1 MMDQSDSE
9 HRKISN
15 IQENLVAE
23 TTNNPVNSCDV
34 LLTGGI
40 VITVDDD
47 RRVIDPGSIAIQG
60 EEISAVGTIEEL
72 SHYEAKRIIDCQG
85 KLITPGFVDCHNH
98 LFESML
104 RGVGEGMKLWP
115 WLSQLL
121 QPFGD
126 RVTREEAVAA
136 VTNCALEA
144 IRNGTTFVVDNHYAP
159 TDLETTLAVA
169 DAIAST
175 GLRGAVARGMYGHPT
190 AISDQ
195 FGFDVLDRTFLYSV
209 DEEIDITRA
218 AMESRPPG
226 SRVEVWP
233 CPENIS
239 YNPQELIIR
248 AVELAGEFGTPWH
261 SHLAEDDT
269 EQDLYRGQFGAGL
282 VEWLHAEGLLEGGTF
297 AHCIW
302 LDDLDIEILGETHSG
317 IAHCPVSNQYLA
329 TGIMRLKALR
339 NSGAVVGL
347 GSDGSCCG
355 NQDLILAMH
364 QAVLLQRVNTLDP
377 TEVLAEQAF
386 EMATIG
392 GARQV
397 GINAGQLAPGKRA
410 DLVVIGLDVP
420 QARPFNNPIG
430 HIVYNSRGTDVDM
443 TIIGGQIVYEDG
455 RFTLVDEFAVMEE
468 AQARA
473 DEIFERLSLGYFRN
487 NWQN

>member
-1 MMDQSDSE
+1 MT
-9 HRKISN
+9 
-15 IQENLVAE
+15 QEDR
-23 TTNNPVNSCDV
+23 CD
-34 LLTGGI
+34 LLITGGI
-40 VITVDDD
+40 VITVDEQ
-47 RRVIDPGSIAIQG
+47 RRILDPGAIAIRG
-60 EEISAVGTIEEL
+60 EEIAAVGTVDEL
-72 SHYEAKRIIDCQG
+72 AGYKAKRTINCEG

-115 WLSQLL
+115 WLSQLM

-126 RVTREEAVAA
+126 KVTREEAVAA

-144 IRNGTTFVVDNHYAP
+144 IRNGTTYVVDNHYAP
-159 TDLETTLAVA
+159 TDFETTLAVA

-195 FGFDVLDRTFLYSV
+195 LGFGVLDRTFLYSV

-218 AMESRPPG
+218 AIEARPPG
-226 SRVEVWP
+226 SPIEVWP

-248 AVELAGEFGTPWH
+248 AVELAREFGTRWH

-269 EQDLYRGQFGAGL
+269 EQGLYREQFGDGL
-282 VEWLHAEGLLEGGTF
+282 VEWLHEENLLEDGTF

-302 LDDLDIEILGETHSG
+302 LDDKDIELLGDSHSG

-329 TGIMRLKALR
+329 TGIMRLPDLR
-339 NSGAVVGL
+339 SAGAVVGL
-347 GSDGSCCG
+347 GSDGSYCG

-377 TEVLAEQAF
+377 TILIAEEAL

-397 GINAGQLAPGKRA
+397 GINAGQLEPGKRA
-410 DLVVIGLDVP
+410 DLAIIGMDAP
-420 QARPFNNPIG
+420 QARPFNNAIG
-430 HIVYNSRGTDVDM
+430 HLVYNGRGSDVEM

-455 RFTLVDEFAVMEE
+455 RCTMIDEAAVMEE
-468 AQARA
+468 VQARS
-473 DEIFERLSLGYFRN
+473 DELFERLGINQFRSP
-487 NWQN
+487 

>member
-1 MMDQSDSE
+1 MT
-9 HRKISN
+9 
-15 IQENLVAE
+15 QEDH
-23 TTNNPVNSCDV
+23 CD
-34 LLTGGI
+34 LLFTGGI
-40 VITVDDD
+40 VVTIDEQRRVLDPGAIAIKGEEIAAVGSVDELADYKAK
-47 RRVIDPGSIAIQG
+47 RVIDCS
-60 EEISAVGTIEEL
+60 
-72 SHYEAKRIIDCQG
+72 D
-85 KLITPGFVDCHNH
+85 KLITPGFIDCHNH

-115 WLSQLL
+115 WLSQLM

-126 RVTREEAVAA
+126 RVTRDEAVAA

-144 IRNGTTFVVDNHYAP
+144 IRNGTTYVVDNHYAP
-159 TDLETTLAVA
+159 TDLDTTLAVA

-175 GLRGAVARGMYGHPT
+175 GLKGAVARGMYGHPT

-209 DEEIDITRA
+209 DDEIDITRA
-218 AMESRPPG
+218 AMEARPPG
-226 SRVEVWP
+226 SKVEIWP

-248 AVELAGEFGTPWH
+248 AVELAREFGTRWH

-269 EQDLYRGQFGAGL
+269 EQGLYRDQFGAGL
-282 VEWLHAEGLLEGGTF
+282 VEWLNAEGLLEGGTF

-302 LDDLDIEILGETHSG
+302 LDDKDIELLGDTGAG

-329 TGIMRLKALR
+329 TGIMRLHDLR
-339 NSGAVVGL
+339 AANAVVGL

-377 TEVLAEQAF
+377 TIVMAQEAL

-410 DLVVIGLDVP
+410 DLAIIGLDAP
-420 QARPFNNPIG
+420 QARPFNNAVG
-430 HIVYNSRGTDVDM
+430 HLVYNGRGSDVEM
-443 TIIGGQIVYEDG
+443 TIIGGQIVFEDG
-455 RFTLVDEFAVMEE
+455 RCTMLDEEAVMEE

-473 DEIFERLSLGYFRN
+473 DELFERLGINQFRSHWRN
-487 NWQN
+487 

>member
-1 MMDQSDSE
+1 VEES
-9 HRKISN
+9 
-15 IQENLVAE
+15 
-23 TTNNPVNSCDV
+23 TNNPTNSCD
-34 LLTGGI
+34 LILTGGI
-40 VITVDDD
+40 VITVDNQ
-47 RRVIDPGSIAIQG
+47 RRIINPGAVAIQG
-60 EEISAVGTIEEL
+60 GEICAVGTIEEM
-72 SHYEAKRIIDCQG
+72 SVYEAQKIIDCTG
-85 KLITPGFVDCHNH
+85 KLITPGFIDCHNH

-115 WLSQLL
+115 WLSQLM

-144 IRNGTTFVVDNHYAP
+144 IRNGTTYVVDNHYAP
-159 TDLETTLAVA
+159 TDLEATLAVA

-195 FGFDVLDRTFLYSV
+195 FGFDVLERTFLYSV
-209 DEEIDITRA
+209 DEEIEITQA
-218 AMESRPPG
+218 AMEAHPPG
-226 SRVEVWP
+226 SQVEVWP

-239 YNPQELIIR
+239 YNPQDLIIR
-248 AVELAGEFGTPWH
+248 AVELAREFGTRWH
-261 SHLAEDDT
+261 SHLAEDDS
-269 EQDLYRGQFGAGL
+269 EQDLYRDQFGAGL
-282 VEWLHAEGLLEGGTF
+282 VEWLHTEGLLVDGTF

-302 LDDLDIEILGETHSG
+302 LDDQDIEILGDSRAG

-329 TGIMRLKALR
+329 TGIMRLKDLR
-339 NSGAVVGL
+339 KSGAVIGL

-355 NQDLILAMH
+355 NQDLVLAMH

-377 TEVLAEQAF
+377 TEVLSEEAF

-397 GINAGQLAPGKRA
+397 GINAGQLAAGKRA
-410 DLVVIGLDVP
+410 DLAVMGLEAP
-420 QARPFNNPIG
+420 QARPLNNVIS

-443 TIIGGQIVYEDG
+443 TIIGGQIVYKDG
-455 RFTLVDEFAVMEE
+455 HFTQVDERAVMEE
-468 AQARA
+468 VQARA
-473 DEIFERLSLGYFRN
+473 DELFKRLGLNYFRN
-487 NWQN
+487 SWQN

>member
-1 MMDQSDSE
+1 MT
-9 HRKISN
+9 
-15 IQENLVAE
+15 QEDHCNL
-23 TTNNPVNSCDV
+23 

-40 VITVDDD
+40 VITIDEQRRVLDPGAIVIKGEQIAAVGSVDELADYKAK
-47 RRVIDPGSIAIQG
+47 RVIDCS
-60 EEISAVGTIEEL
+60 
-72 SHYEAKRIIDCQG
+72 D
-85 KLITPGFVDCHNH
+85 KLITPGFIDCHNH

-126 RVTREEAVAA
+126 RVTRDEAVAA

-144 IRNGTTFVVDNHYAP
+144 IRNGTTYVVDNHYAP
-159 TDLETTLAVA
+159 TDLDTTLAVA

-175 GLRGAVARGMYGHPT
+175 GLKGAVARGMYGHPT

-209 DEEIDITRA
+209 DDEIDITRA
-218 AMESRPPG
+218 AMEARSPG
-226 SRVEVWP
+226 SKVEIWP

-248 AVELAGEFGTPWH
+248 AVELAREFGTRWH

-269 EQDLYRGQFGAGL
+269 EQGLYRDQFGAGL
-282 VEWLHAEGLLEGGTF
+282 VEWLNAEGLLEGGTF

-302 LDDLDIEILGETHSG
+302 LDDKDLELLGDTGAG

-329 TGIMRLKALR
+329 TGIMRLHDLR
-339 NSGAVVGL
+339 AANAVVGL

-377 TEVLAEQAF
+377 TIVMAQEAL

-410 DLVVIGLDVP
+410 DLAIIGLDAP
-420 QARPFNNPIG
+420 QARPFNNAVG
-430 HIVYNSRGTDVDM
+430 HLVYNGRGSDVEM
-443 TIIGGQIVYEDG
+443 TIIGGQIVFEDG
-455 RFTLVDEFAVMEE
+455 RCTMLDEEAVMEE

-473 DEIFERLSLGYFRN
+473 DELFERLGISQFRSHWRN
-487 NWQN
+487 

>member
-1 MMDQSDSE
+1 MEEME
-9 HRKISN
+9 
-15 IQENLVAE
+15 
-23 TTNNPVNSCDV
+23 NNPVKSCDL

-40 VITVDDD
+40 VITVDEQ
-47 RRVIDPGSIAIQG
+47 RRVIDPGAVAIEG
-60 EEISAVGTIEEL
+60 EEITAVGPIEEL
-72 SHYEAKRIIDCQG
+72 LDYQAKRIIDCRG
-85 KLITPGFVDCHNH
+85 KLVTPGFIDCHNH

-115 WLSQLL
+115 WLSQLM

-136 VTNCALEA
+136 VTNCTLEA
-144 IRNGTTFVVDNHYAP
+144 IRSGTTFIVDNHYAP
-159 TDLETTLAVA
+159 TDLETTIAVA

-175 GLRGAVARGMYGHPT
+175 GMRGAVARGMYGHPT
-190 AISDQ
+190 AISDK

-209 DEEIDITRA
+209 DEEIEITRA
-218 AMESRPPG
+218 AMEARPPG
-226 SRVEVWP
+226 SKVEIWP

-248 AVELAGEFGTPWH
+248 AVELAREFGTPWH

-269 EQDLYRGQFGAGL
+269 EQDLYRDQFGVGL
-282 VEWLHAEGLLEGGTF
+282 VEWLNAEGLLEGGTF

-302 LDDLDIEILGETHSG
+302 LEDQDIEILGDTHSG

-329 TGIMRLKALR
+329 TGIMRLKDLR
-339 NSGAVVGL
+339 NSGANVGL

-355 NQDLILAMH
+355 NQDLILAMN
-364 QAVLLQRVNTLDP
+364 QAVLLQRVKTLDP
-377 TEVLAEQAF
+377 TEVLAEESF

-410 DLVVIGLDVP
+410 DLAVIGLDAP
-420 QARPFNNPIG
+420 QARPFNNAIG
-430 HIVYNSRGTDVDM
+430 HLVYNSRGSDVDM
-443 TIIGGQIVYEDG
+443 TIISGKIVYEGGQI
-455 RFTLVDEFAVMEE
+455 TTVDESAVMEE
-468 AQARA
+468 AQARTN
-473 DEIFERLSLGYFRN
+473 ELFERLNLGNFRK

>member
-1 MMDQSDSE
+1 MEMT
-9 HRKISN
+9 
-15 IQENLVAE
+15 QEDR
-23 TTNNPVNSCDV
+23 CDL
-34 LLTGGI
+34 LLTGGV
-40 VITVDDD
+40 VITIDEQRHVL
-47 RRVIDPGSIAIQG
+47 DPGAIAIKG
-60 EEISAVGTIEEL
+60 EQIAAVGTVDEL
-72 SHYEAKRIIDCQG
+72 ADYKAIRTIDCKG
-85 KLITPGFVDCHNH
+85 KLITPGFIDCHNH

-115 WLSQLL
+115 WLSQLM

-144 IRNGTTFVVDNHYAP
+144 IRSGTTYVVDNHYAP
-159 TDLETTLAVA
+159 TDFETTLAIA
-169 DAIAST
+169 DAIART

-195 FGFDVLDRTFLYSV
+195 FGFDVLERTFLYSV
-209 DEEIDITRA
+209 DEEINITRA
-218 AMESRPPG
+218 AMEARPPG
-226 SRVEVWP
+226 SQVEIWP

-239 YNPQELIIR
+239 YNPQELIIQ
-248 AVELAGEFGTPWH
+248 AVELAREFGTRWH

-269 EQDLYRGQFGAGL
+269 EQGLYRDQFGAGL
-282 VEWLHAEGLLEGGTF
+282 VEWLNAEGLLEGGTF

-302 LDDLDIEILGETHSG
+302 LDDQDIEILGDMAAG

-329 TGIMRLKALR
+329 TGIMRLPDLR
-339 NSGAVVGL
+339 STGAVVGL

-364 QAVLLQRVNTLDP
+364 QAILLQRVNTLDP
-377 TEVLAEQAF
+377 TIVMAEEAL

-410 DLVVIGLDVP
+410 DLAIIGLDFP
-420 QARPFNNPIG
+420 QARPFNNAVG
-430 HIVYNSRGTDVDM
+430 HLIYNGRGSDVEM

-455 RFTLVDEFAVMEE
+455 RCTMIDEEGVMDE
-468 AQARA
+468 AQSRA
-473 DEIFERLSLGYFRN
+473 NELFERIGLNQFRL
-487 NWQN
+487 NWIN

>member
-1 MMDQSDSE
+1 
-9 HRKISN
+9 
-15 IQENLVAE
+15 
-23 TTNNPVNSCDV
+23 
-34 LLTGGI
+34 
-40 VITVDDD
+40 
-47 RRVIDPGSIAIQG
+47 
-60 EEISAVGTIEEL
+60 
-72 SHYEAKRIIDCQG
+72 
-85 KLITPGFVDCHNH
+85 
-98 LFESML
+98 
-104 RGVGEGMKLWP
+104 
-115 WLSQLL
+115 
-121 QPFGD
+121 
-126 RVTREEAVAA
+126 
-136 VTNCALEA
+136 
-144 IRNGTTFVVDNHYAP
+144 
-159 TDLETTLAVA
+159 
-169 DAIAST
+169 
-175 GLRGAVARGMYGHPT
+175 
-190 AISDQ
+190 
-195 FGFDVLDRTFLYSV
+195 
-209 DEEIDITRA
+209 
-218 AMESRPPG
+218 
-226 SRVEVWP
+226 
-233 CPENIS
+233 
-239 YNPQELIIR
+239 
-248 AVELAGEFGTPWH
+248 VELAGEFGTPWH

-430 HIVYNSRGTDVDM
+430 HIVYNSRVTDVDM

>member
-1 MMDQSDSE
+1 MIE
-9 HRKISN
+9 
-15 IQENLVAE
+15 
-23 TTNNPVNSCDV
+23 NSCDL
-34 LLTGGI
+34 LLTGGV
-40 VITVDDD
+40 VITVDDE
-47 RRVIDPGSIAIQG
+47 RRVLDPGAIAIKG
-60 EEISAVGTIEEL
+60 DEIIAVGTGDEL
-72 SHYEAKRIIDCQG
+72 AGYKAIRTIDCAG
-85 KLITPGFVDCHNH
+85 KLITPGFIDCHNH

-115 WLSQLL
+115 WLSQLM

-126 RVTREEAVAA
+126 RVTRDEAVAA
-136 VTNCALEA
+136 VKNCTLEA
-144 IRNGTTFVVDNHYAP
+144 IRNGTTFIVDNHYAP

-175 GLRGAVARGMYGHPT
+175 GMRGAVARGMYGHPT

-209 DEEIDITRA
+209 DDEINITRA
-218 AMESRPPG
+218 AMEARPPG
-226 SRVEVWP
+226 SQVEIWP

-248 AVELAGEFGTPWH
+248 AVELAREYDTHWH

-269 EQDLYRGQFGAGL
+269 EQGLYRDQFGAGL
-282 VEWLHAEGLLEGGTF
+282 VEWLNAEGLLEDGTL

-302 LDDLDIEILGETHSG
+302 LDDKDIEILGDSNSG

-329 TGIMRLKALR
+329 TGIMRLPDLR
-339 NSGAVVGL
+339 SAGAVVGL

-377 TEVLAEQAF
+377 TIVMAEEAL

-397 GINAGQLAPGKRA
+397 GINAGQLVPGKRA
-410 DLVVIGLDVP
+410 DLAIIGLDFP
-420 QARPFNNPIG
+420 QARPFNNAVG
-430 HIVYNSRGTDVDM
+430 HLVYNGRGSDVEM
-443 TIIGGQIVYEDG
+443 TIIGGNIVYEDG
-455 RFTLVDEFAVMEE
+455 RCTLVDEAAVMDE
-468 AQARA
+468 AQSRA
-473 DEIFERLSLGYFRN
+473 NELFERIGLSKFRS
-487 NWQN
+487 NWKN

>member
-1 MMDQSDSE
+1 MT
-9 HRKISN
+9 
-15 IQENLVAE
+15 QEDH
-23 TTNNPVNSCDV
+23 CDL

-40 VITVDDD
+40 VITIDEQRRVLDPGAIAIKGEEIAAVGSVDELADYKAK
-47 RRVIDPGSIAIQG
+47 RVIDCS
-60 EEISAVGTIEEL
+60 
-72 SHYEAKRIIDCQG
+72 D
-85 KLITPGFVDCHNH
+85 KLITPGFIDCHNH

-115 WLSQLL
+115 WLSQLM

-126 RVTREEAVAA
+126 RVIQDEAVAA

-144 IRNGTTFVVDNHYAP
+144 IRYGTTYVVDNHYAP

-209 DEEIDITRA
+209 DDEIDITRA
-218 AMESRPPG
+218 AMEARPPG
-226 SRVEVWP
+226 SRVEIWP

-248 AVELAGEFGTPWH
+248 AVELAREFGTRWH

-269 EQDLYRGQFGAGL
+269 EQGLYRDQFGAGL
-282 VEWLHAEGLLEGGTF
+282 VEWLNAEGLLEGGTF

-302 LDDLDIEILGETHSG
+302 LDDKDIELLGDTGAG

-329 TGIMRLKALR
+329 TGIMRLHDLR
-339 NSGAVVGL
+339 AANAVVGL

-377 TEVLAEQAF
+377 TIVMAQEAL

-397 GINAGQLAPGKRA
+397 GINAGQLASGKRA
-410 DLVVIGLDVP
+410 DLAIIGLDAP
-420 QARPFNNPIG
+420 QARPFNNAVG
-430 HIVYNSRGTDVDM
+430 HLVYNGRGSDVEM
-443 TIIGGQIVYEDG
+443 TIIGGQIVFEDG
-455 RFTLVDEFAVMEE
+455 RCTMLDEEAVMEE

-473 DEIFERLSLGYFRN
+473 DELFERLGINQFRSHWRN
-487 NWQN
+487 

>member
-1 MMDQSDSE
+1 MT
-9 HRKISN
+9 
-15 IQENLVAE
+15 QEDH
-23 TTNNPVNSCDV
+23 CDL

-40 VITVDDD
+40 VITVDEQ
-47 RRVIDPGSIAIQG
+47 RRLFDPGAIALKG
-60 EEISAVGTIEEL
+60 EEIASVGTVDDL
-72 SHYEAKRIIDCQG
+72 ADYTAKRTIDCKD
-85 KLITPGFVDCHNH
+85 KLIIPGFIDCHNH

-115 WLSQLL
+115 WLSQLM

-144 IRNGTTFVVDNHYAP
+144 IRNGTTYVVDNHYAP
-159 TDLETTLAVA
+159 TDFETTLAVA

-209 DEEIDITRA
+209 EEEINITRA
-218 AMESRPPG
+218 AMEARPPG
-226 SRVEVWP
+226 SQVEIWP

-248 AVELAGEFGTPWH
+248 AVELAREFGTHWH

-269 EQDLYRGQFGAGL
+269 EQGLYRDQFGAGL
-282 VEWLHAEGLLEGGTF
+282 VEWLYAEGLLEDSTF

-302 LDDLDIEILGETHSG
+302 LDDKDIEMLAESNSG

-329 TGIMRLKALR
+329 TGIMRLPDLR
-339 NSGAVVGL
+339 SAGAVVGL

-377 TEVLAEQAF
+377 TIVMAEEVL

-397 GINAGQLAPGKRA
+397 GINAGQLVPGKRA
-410 DLVVIGLDVP
+410 DLAIIGMDAP
-420 QARPFNNPIG
+420 QARPFNNAIG
-430 HIVYNSRGTDVDM
+430 HLVYNGRGSDVEM

-455 RFTLVDEFAVMEE
+455 RCTMIDEAAVMNEV
-468 AQARA
+468 QARS
-473 DEIFERLSLGYFRN
+473 DELFERLGISQFRSH
-487 NWQN
+487 WQN